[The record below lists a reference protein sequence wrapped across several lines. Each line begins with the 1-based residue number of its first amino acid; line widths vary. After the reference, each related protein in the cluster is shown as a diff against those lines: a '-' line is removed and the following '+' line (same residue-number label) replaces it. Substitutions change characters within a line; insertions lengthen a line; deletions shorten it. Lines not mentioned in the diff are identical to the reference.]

1 MDREPNED
9 SKSLNP
15 SQKDYEQKFD
25 ALSRAEAQ
33 SSTANSQDQPSDA
46 SQLNESESQ
55 PSDKQGFYKPTGNS
69 KSKIGIKKRKGPIG
83 LIIGIVFGGGLGFG
97 ALFSPALGI
106 VHLKETM
113 VNKMNHQLGSMDA
126 RTQRVILSKVDNTTN
141 ALCKIKVKCK
151 FKSMSAK
158 QLAKFEKAGFV
169 IESVD
174 DKAFG
179 RKRITSMS
187 FTDSK
192 GTKTTITADNFRKS
206 YRTNPEIRSATH
218 KAYNPK
224 FGGFADKVWTK
235 TKAKFGISE
244 RGPKVAAT
252 DEERAKNLQENVK
265 KGAPEELNLKKVS
278 EGDSKPCSPDCT
290 DESGNKT
297 DSAQKYTKQ
306 EAETHNTSVDETANK
321 LNGEDQKNV
330 KTDNA
335 MKELEDVEKNLG
347 RETGALGTLK
357 NGVKLTGIVDMV
369 CSVYGAVQA
378 VGYGAKTVRA
388 IQLARYAMAFF
399 TVADMIKA
407 GKAKPED
414 VAYLGTILTSVA
426 IDASSSLKRK
436 TAFDSYGYRY
446 AAYGDS
452 GKMHNYTMKFLAGGG
467 LTGDLIMITSKIN
480 DYTAGAPRKTCRT
493 LSNPWV
499 SAGSLIGGVALAIA
513 CTECTV
519 GKTIAQAAIG
529 LTFTAALLILPKL
542 LTDIVAGKVTDGIV
556 GEDAGDAITSGAGSV
571 MGSSANG
578 GGNSILTKD
587 QALAYN
593 NLQEETILAY
603 NNDASLDSDPLD
615 IYSPNSFL
623 GSVLGKFYVGFV
635 GKTNLSQYGTSLLS
649 FINGSFSSIIPRS
662 MAASDSKMAA
672 ALEVCQDYDYKEMG
686 IATDPFCNPIFG
698 IPPEYLDADPDTI
711 IDSLISNG
719 YIDENGDYQQKY
731 NTFIESCVN
740 RTEPFGGVKQDNTGT
755 DGSECKIE
763 GSEAQLRAYAY
774 IHQIDNRVEDGMDGY
789 EK

>member
-1 MDREPNED
+1 MDREPNEE

-25 ALSRAEAQ
+25 TLSRAEAQ
-33 SSTANSQDQPSDA
+33 SGIANSQDQPSDA
-46 SQLNESESQ
+46 NQLNESEPQ
-55 PSDKQGFYKPTGNS
+55 PSDKQGFYRPTEKS

-83 LIIGIVFGGGLGFG
+83 LIIGIVLGGGIGFG

-151 FKSMSAK
+151 FKSMSTK

-252 DEERAKNLQENVK
+252 DEERAKNLQDNVK
-265 KGAPEELNLKKVS
+265 NGTTEEISSKQIK
-278 EGDSKPCSPDCT
+278 EGDEKPCKPNCVDK
-290 DESGNKT
+290 DGKVT
-297 DSAQKYTKQ
+297 DSAQKYTQ
-306 EAETHNTSVDETANK
+306 TEVDSYNNQSSAFDDPEAKKIKTNSAIAAIEET
-321 LNGEDQKNV
+321 
-330 KTDNA
+330 
-335 MKELEDVEKNLG
+335 VEKGAAKGAMETLG
-347 RETGALGTLK
+347 NTF
-357 NGVKLTGIVDMV
+357 KLTGTVDNA
-369 CSVYGAVQA
+369 CTIYGAVQA
-378 VGYGAKTVRA
+378 VGYGAKTIRA

-426 IDASSSLKRK
+426 IDAKSSLKRQ

-452 GKMHNYTMKFLAGGG
+452 GKMGNYTMQFLAGGG
-467 LTGDLIMITSKIN
+467 LTGKLITLSSFVN
-480 DYTAGAPRKTCRT
+480 NFLGGNPRKTCKT
-493 LSNPWV
+493 LANPWV
-499 SAGSLIGGVALAIA
+499 MAGSLIGGIALSI
-513 CTECTV
+513 V
-519 GKTIAQAAIG
+519 SGG
-529 LTFTAALLILPKL
+529 TFTAAQIAGQAAIAGLIIAATIILPKML
-542 LTDIVAGKVTDGIV
+542 SDIVAGNVTEGIV

-593 NLQEETILAY
+593 NLQEDTILAY
-603 NNDASLDSDPLD
+603 NNEASRDSNPLDS
-615 IYSPNSFL
+615 YNPNSFI
-623 GSVLGKFYVGFV
+623 GSILGKFYVGFV
-635 GKTNLSQYGTSLLS
+635 GKTNLSQYSTSLFS
-649 FINGSFSSIIPRS
+649 FINSSFSSIIPRS
-662 MAASDSKMAA
+662 MAASNSQMAA
-672 ALEVCQDYDYKEMG
+672 ALEVCQDYDYKELG

-698 IPPEYLDADPDTI
+698 IPPEYLDSDPDTI
-711 IDSLISNG
+711 IDTLISNG
-719 YIDENGDYQQKY
+719 YIDDNGEYKDKY
-731 NTFIESCVN
+731 NTFIEACIN
-740 RTEPFGGVKQDNTGT
+740 RTEPFGGVKSDNTGSE
-755 DGSECKIE
+755 GSECKIE
-763 GSEAQLRAYAY
+763 GSDAQLRAYAY